1 MTGHMNEC
9 LWLALDLWL
18 TLPSSQV
25 GKKSEGWRQ
34 WLSLLCTHCPSVV
47 MTASGIRSFTCKV
60 RESLMRKAIHALS
73 RFLSA
78 SIMGTPAL
86 DFNQWKIT
94 VITMTKHLSE
104 VFQGPCGW
112 PFVLIIWH
120 EEVCVCF
127 LVWQEIAH
135 LRHRSSCLQHSNIH
149 LLYTSH

>member
-18 TLPSSQV
+18 TLPSSRV

-34 WLSLLCTHCPSVV
+34 WLSLFCTLSPPVLTTSC
-47 MTASGIRSFTCKV
+47 IRSFTHKV
-60 RESLMRKAIHALS
+60 RKTLMRKATQPLS
-73 RFLSA
+73 RILSA
-78 SIMGTPAL
+78 SFLGMPAL

-94 VITMTKHLSE
+94 VITMTKHLTE

-120 EEVCVCF
+120 EQVCVCF
-127 LVWQEIAH
+127 LVWKEIAH
-135 LRHRSSCLQHSNIH
+135 QRHRSSCLQHSNVQLH
-149 LLYTSH
+149 YTSH